1 MINPAILSQRVHNK
15 LEKAC
20 LTAIVTETFMQALPF
35 TTEDVY
41 RDAKKYTSY
50 VNTIMESLHCE
61 GMLSKAMKANAG
73 DPNAMNLL
81 SSMKEAIESAVIPA
95 TNRIVTEATANNSD
109 NINEVVDK
117 TAFTDSEK
125 KRLTEKTNEINI
137 KTISE
142 IIKKKVVD
150 TIKDEK
156 EAYDAALKLK
166 SDIKANL
173 QDALGESAPSLESYM
188 DTVLQK
194 GDPRDHIS
202 FFSRLQDTCMES
214 LVQMETPES
223 LQNSENVSL
232 ECLVNTTIN
241 STLKSFDKNVLSL
254 DDSLT
259 ILSKAIESVDLIP
272 NDANKDAYAQK
283 SLIMSVIITTIME
296 TLKTMRLW
304 TPSLAELK
312 EFIDSPTASN
322 TPAQNLG
329 NKVHDELQNTKKML
343 ANPNMNKD
351 ELSAALGCFNQMK
364 AKISGISEEVLP
376 NKDSLIK
383 EITEAAT
390 LIEGAIAQESA
401 GNDSDGM
408 DYWTTRAR
416 EANVAEF
423 DRIARVMFRNPST
436 KKVQIICESE
446 SPMQKENKVVIRGLS
461 DIGSITDQISACIT
475 MAPAFK
481 TLVDELK
488 TACKFSK
495 MGDYASQS
503 EIYFPDK
510 CRAMSL
516 EDPKCD
522 PMDNC
527 KNK

>member
-1 MINPAILSQRVHNK
+1 MINPAILSQRVHSK

-35 TTEDVY
+35 TTEEVY

-50 VNTIMESLHCE
+50 VNTVMESLHSE
-61 GMLSKAMKANAG
+61 DMLSKAMKVNAS

-81 SSMKEAIESAVIPA
+81 SSVKEAIDSAVIPA
-95 TNRIVTEATANNSD
+95 THRIVTEATEKKCD
-109 NINEVVDK
+109 NMQEVLDK

-125 KRLTEKTNEINI
+125 KRLTEKTGEINT

-166 SDIKANL
+166 SDIKENL

-188 DTVLQK
+188 DTVLTK

-214 LVQMETPES
+214 LIRMETEES
-223 LQNSENVSL
+223 LKNDEEVSL

-241 STLKSFDKNVLSL
+241 STLKSFDKSVLSL

-272 NDANKDAYAQK
+272 NEENKTAYAQK

-329 NKVHDELQNTKKML
+329 DKVHAELVNTKKML
-343 ANPNMNKD
+343 ANPIVNKD
-351 ELSAALGCFNQMK
+351 GLSAALGCFNQMK
-364 AKISGISEEVLP
+364 AQISAISEEHLP
-376 NKDSLIK
+376 NKDTLIQ

-390 LIEGAIAQESA
+390 LIEGAIAQEST
-401 GNDSDGM
+401 GSMDDGM
-408 DYWTTRAR
+408 DYYTTRAR

-423 DRIARVMFRNPST
+423 DRVARVMFRNPNT
-436 KKVQIICESE
+436 KKVQIICESDC
-446 SPMQKENKVVIRGLS
+446 PVQKENKVVIRGLS
-461 DIGSITDQISACIT
+461 DLGSITDQISACIT
-475 MAPAFK
+475 MTPAFK

-495 MGDYASQS
+495 LGDYASQS

-522 PMDNC
+522 PMDDC
-527 KNK
+527 KK

>member
-1 MINPAILSQRVHNK
+1 MINSTILSQRVHDK

-35 TTEDVY
+35 TTEEVY
-41 RDAKKYTSY
+41 ADAKKYTSY
-50 VNTIMESLHCE
+50 VNTVMESLHCD
-61 GMLSKAMKANAG
+61 GMLEHAMKVHSNNYA
-73 DPNAMNLL
+73 AMNLL
-81 SSMKEAIESAVIPA
+81 SSVKEAIDSAVVPA
-95 TNRIVTEATANNSD
+95 TNRIVMEAAKEKCD
-109 NINEVVDK
+109 DINKVVDK

-125 KRLTEKTNEINI
+125 KSLMNKKNEIPL

-142 IIKKKVVD
+142 IIKKKVVN

-166 SDIKANL
+166 ADIKDNL
-173 QDALGESAPSLESYM
+173 EESLGESAPSIESYM

-202 FFSRLQDTCMES
+202 FFSRLQDVCMES
-214 LVQMETPES
+214 LIQMETTES
-223 LQNSENVSL
+223 LQDPENVSL

-241 STLKSFDKNVLSL
+241 STLNSFDRSILDTETSL
-254 DDSLT
+254 NILT
-259 ILSKAIESVDLIP
+259 KAVESIDLVP
-272 NDANKDAYAQK
+272 DEANKGSYAQK

-296 TLKTMRLW
+296 TLKTMNLW
-304 TPSLAELK
+304 TPSLNELK
-312 EFIDSPTASN
+312 EFIDSPTATN

-329 NKVHDELQNTKKML
+329 DKVHAELQAAKKL
-343 ANPNMNKD
+343 ASDPACDK
-351 ELSAALGCFNQMK
+351 ERLSAALGCFNQMK
-364 AKISGISEEVLP
+364 ARISGISEELLP
-376 NKDSLIK
+376 NKQNLMK

-401 GNDSDGM
+401 GSDDDGM

-423 DRIARVMFRNPST
+423 DRVARIMFRNPNT
-436 KKVQIICESE
+436 KKVQIICES
-446 SPMQKENKVVIRGLS
+446 SAPVQKENKVNIRGLS
-461 DIGSITDQISACIT
+461 DLGSITDQISACIT
-475 MAPAFK
+475 MTPAFK

-516 EDPKCD
+516 EDPACD
-522 PMDNC
+522 PMKDET
-527 KNK
+527 KK